1 MIHFDLSKKEE
12 KIASLEL
19 LTHQEDFWK
28 DQKKSK
34 KIIFEMN
41 HLKKLLNDYF
51 ALSKKVKNLFEEICA
66 LEKETDYELLELLTE
81 EYLETFRL
89 FKEFEIKTLLS
100 GPYDSNHAILEF
112 HPGAG
117 GTESQDWANMIYEMY
132 HKWAL
137 KKGYKVEVLDY
148 QIGDEAGIKSASIL
162 ISGENAYGYLKN
174 ESGVHRLVR
183 ISPFDAN
190 KRRHTSFMSVE
201 VIPDF
206 EEDSEVII
214 NDEEI
219 KIDTYRAS
227 GAGGQHINKT
237 DSAVRITHLPTGIVV
252 SCQSQRSQI
261 QNKEKCLIMLKSKL
275 YAIAL
280 QQKEEE
286 LAKLKGVVKAN
297 EWGSQIRS
305 YVLCPYTLVKD
316 HRSNYEETNANQVL
330 EGNIDE
336 FIFSNLKRTIEEKQ
350 ND

>member
-1 MIHFDLSKKEE
+1 MIHFDLPLKKKRISELEE
-12 KIASLEL
+12 LSSR
-19 LTHQEDFWK
+19 EDFWK
-28 DQKKSK
+28 DQK
-34 KIIFEMN
+34 N
-41 HLKKLLNDYF
+41 
-51 ALSKKVKNLFEEICA
+51 SKKVIYEMNTLKKIVNDYLSLTKKVSTLYEEIVS
-66 LEKETDYELLELLTE
+66 LEKETDFELLELLNE
-81 EYLETFRL
+81 EYEITIKL
-89 FKEFEIKTLLS
+89 FKDFEIKTLLS
-100 GPYDSNHAILEF
+100 GPYDSNYAILEF

-117 GTESQDWANMIYEMY
+117 GTESQDWANMVYEMY

-137 KKGYKVEVLDY
+137 KKGYKVEILDY

-201 VIPDF
+201 VTPDF
-206 EEDSEVII
+206 EDIGEITL
-214 NDEEI
+214 NEEEL

-237 DSAVRITHLPTGIVV
+237 DSAVRITHLPSGIVV

-261 QNKEKCLIMLKSKL
+261 QNKDKCILMLKSKL
-275 YAIAL
+275 YAIQL
-280 QQKEEE
+280 KQKEEE
-286 LAKLKGVVKAN
+286 LAKLKGEVRAN

-316 HRSNYEETNANQVL
+316 HRSNYEESNANFVL

-336 FIFSNLKRTIEEKQ
+336 FIFASLKRTIEEV
-350 ND
+350 